1 MRATWASGGYSGATN
16 ETTLKLACP
25 AASFNVPASKKI
37 QIHANPNWKRVA
49 FMVNNLGLS

>member
-1 MRATWASGGYSGATN
+1 MRATGASGGYSGATN

-49 FMVNNLGLS
+49 FMVNSLGLS